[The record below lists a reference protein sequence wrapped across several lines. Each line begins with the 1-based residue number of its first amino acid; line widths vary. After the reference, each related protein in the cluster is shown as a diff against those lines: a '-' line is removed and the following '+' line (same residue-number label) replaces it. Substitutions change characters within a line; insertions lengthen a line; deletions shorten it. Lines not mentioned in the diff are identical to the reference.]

1 MYQKLPSGNAIN
13 SVSYPGTDRLVVIGK
28 HFFDAA
34 GTPVFDLHATGEKFI
49 GKKIGQVSPPAN
61 AAKGPAGTGAVLWLK
76 LDDKGGSTGL
86 KEVYRVI
93 TAGGNPTP
101 NCKKAGV
108 FSIEYATEYWFYG

>member
-1 MYQKLPSGNAIN
+1 MYQKLPTGSAIN
-13 SVSYPGTDRLVVIGK
+13 SVSYPGTDKFVVIGK

-34 GTPVFDLHATGEKFI
+34 GTPVFDLYTKGESLV
-49 GKKIGQVSPPAN
+49 GKKVDQVAPPAN
-61 AAKGPAGTGAVLWLK
+61 AASGPAGTGAVMWLK
-76 LDDKGGSTGL
+76 LDDKGGSKGL

-101 NCKKAGV
+101 SCKKAGL